1 MKRSDIDFNIPTRQ
15 SYVAILMI
23 VYKLYRSLFRQLLPF
38 IVIFLIGGK
47 MSDKTEKITYFIIA
61 AALLGTVYGIVAF
74 FKYYFHL
81 EEDELVIQSGVF
93 QKKKTNI
100 PFERIQTIDFEQN
113 ILHQMFSVVAL
124 KIDTAGSS
132 GNEFKFDAISREK
145 AEALRELIFSKKS
158 SRSKSYAGDLTEEK
172 IPYDEPEVTEKVLS
186 LGVLDLLKVGIT
198 ENHIRSFGL
207 ILLFGFWILE
217 TLEDMNLGTEDI
229 EKYIDA
235 ESVLV
240 QGIVYVVS
248 LILFFT
254 ILSFAISLIRTV
266 LNYYNLSFLRTSKG
280 FKLIAGL
287 LNRREVAALDN
298 KIQILQWSQN
308 LLQKGLQLYEIKLK
322 QASSIE
328 VSAKKSIKV
337 PGSYLEQVEAVKGYL
352 FKKQELVLDAPH
364 KISVHYFYRSAL
376 YLTLLTILL
385 ATGFYYFGKYK
396 QLTALVILYF
406 FLLLSFYL
414 SYKKK
419 TYTYNDYVLKING
432 GTFGAG
438 HNLMHLYKI
447 QSIALDQN
455 MYQRKRDLASLKI
468 YTASGSMTIP
478 YISLTMAEKIFDYMT
493 YKVEKSRRKWM

>member
-1 MKRSDIDFNIPTRQ
+1 MKRSDIDFDIPTRQ

-23 VYKLYRSLFRQLLPF
+23 IYKLYRSLFRQLLPF
-38 IVIFLIGGK
+38 IAIFLIGGK
-47 MSDKTEKITYFIIA
+47 MSDKTQKITYFIVAIA
-61 AALLGTVYGIVAF
+61 ILGTIYGIIAF

-113 ILHQMFSVVAL
+113 ILHQIFSVVAL

-132 GNEFKFDAISREK
+132 GSEFKFDAISKEK
-145 AEALRELIFSKKS
+145 AETLRELVFSKKRSNSKTTSIAS
-158 SRSKSYAGDLTEEK
+158 STEEDFEYK
-172 IPYDEPEVTEKVLS
+172 PETTEKILS
-186 LGVLDLLKVGIT
+186 LNVLDLLKVGIT

-217 TLEDMNLGTEDI
+217 TLEDMNLGTEEL
-229 EKYIDA
+229 EKYVDA
-235 ESVLV
+235 ESVFV
-240 QGIVYVVS
+240 QGIVYIIS
-248 LILFFT
+248 IFILFT
-254 ILSFAISLIRTV
+254 ILSFLISLVRTI
-266 LNYYNLSFLRTSKG
+266 LNYFDLKFLRTSKG
-280 FKLIAGL
+280 FKLVAGL

-308 LLQKGLQLYEIKLK
+308 LLQKGLRLYEIKLK

-328 VSAKKSIKV
+328 VSTKKSIKI
-337 PGSYLEQVEAVKGYL
+337 PGSYSQQVEAVKGYL
-352 FKKQELVLDAPH
+352 FKKKELILDTPQP
-364 KISVHYFYRSAL
+364 ISVHYFYRSAM
-376 YLTLLTILL
+376 YLTLLAILL
-385 ATGFYYFGKYK
+385 AVLFYFLDKPT
-396 QLTALVILYF
+396 QLVGVVLVYL
-406 FLLLSFYL
+406 FLLLTFYL

-447 QSIALDQN
+447 QSIALEQN
-455 MYQRKRDLASLKI
+455 IYQRRRDLASLKI
-468 YTASGSMTIP
+468 YTASGSMSIP
-478 YISLTMAEKIFDYMT
+478 YIQKEKAEDIFDYLS
-493 YKVEKSRRKWM
+493 YKVEKSNKKWM